1 MEQGFLW
8 LGSAVLAYL
17 LWRWRAGRLAKA
29 ESRPLFVLPS
39 AVTLELQPLLTDRG
53 LLFYNLIRLAV
64 QDQYLVFA
72 RVPLWCVFRV
82 EAERPVRLQ
91 VLRRMALR
99 QLDFV
104 LVHPGSRIVEQVVQL
119 EEQEKAGQEPTAQ
132 REIRTVVQAAGVRLT
147 SLEAE
152 HSYTVQQ
159 LATILGVGD
168 SE

>member
-1 MEQGFLW
+1 MEQGVLW
-8 LGSAVLAYL
+8 LGGAALAYV
-17 LWRWRAGRLAKA
+17 LWRLRAGWLAKA
-29 ESRPLFVLPS
+29 ESPPLFVLPP
-39 AVTLELQPLLTDRG
+39 AVALELQPLLTDRG

-82 EAERPVRLQ
+82 EAERPLRLQ

-104 LVHPGSRIVEQVVQL
+104 LVHPGSRTVEQVVQL
-119 EEQEKAGQEPTAQ
+119 EEQGKAEQQTAQ
-132 REIRTVVQAAGVRLT
+132 REIRAVVQAAGVRLT

-159 LATILGVGD
+159 LAAILGVGD